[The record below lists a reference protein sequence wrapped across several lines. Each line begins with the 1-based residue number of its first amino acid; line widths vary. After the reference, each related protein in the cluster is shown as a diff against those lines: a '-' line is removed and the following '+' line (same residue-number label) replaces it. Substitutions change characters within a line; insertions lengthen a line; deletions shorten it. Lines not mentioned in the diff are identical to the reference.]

1 MNKQLEYNQRIIY
14 VLFVLS
20 RIIDFLTMSLEEEEE
35 KNFCTLALGLA
46 ENYMYTYIG
55 GRNFLLTFNLGWP
68 KSFTKNN

>member
-20 RIIDFLTMSLEEEEE
+20 RIKNLAISLEEEEE
-35 KNFCTLALGLA
+35 EKFCTLALGLA
-46 ENYMYTYIG
+46 ENNMYTYIG

-68 KSFTKNN
+68 KSYTKNN